1 MTDLSASEEIVS
13 VLVVDDQRLV
23 REGISSLLSI
33 QSGIRVVGSAANG
46 ADALTLVRDLQPDV
60 VLMDVRMP
68 VMDGIAATQHI
79 RAEYPACQVV
89 MLTTFDD
96 EGYIRAALDAGA
108 IGYILKDIP
117 SDDLAHTVRM
127 ARKGIYQLDPAAM
140 RQLTRSVTP
149 DTIKNDPPSVTHPH
163 DELTERER
171 EVLRLVGRGA
181 TNREIGEKLF
191 ISEGTVKN
199 HVSNILAR
207 LGLRDRTQAAV
218 YAAEVGLLNHK
229 DS

>member
-1 MTDLSASEEIVS
+1 MQGQEQIIR

-23 REGISSLLSI
+23 REGIASLLSI
-33 QSGIRVVGSAANG
+33 QPGINVVGSAGDGREAV
-46 ADALTLVRDLQPDV
+46 ALAAALRPDV
-60 VLMDVRMP
+60 ILMDVRMP
-68 VMDGIAATQHI
+68 VMDGITATQAI
-79 RAEYPACQVV
+79 RSEAPTMQVI

-96 EGYIRAALDAGA
+96 EEYIRAALDAGA

-117 SDDLAHTVRM
+117 SDDLAQTVRM
-127 ARKGIYQLDPAAM
+127 AHKGIYQLDPAAM
-140 RQLTRSVTP
+140 RQITRRSP
-149 DTIKNDPPSVTHPH
+149 QPSPPQNDAPTH
-163 DELTERER
+163 DGLTERER
-171 EVLRLVGRGA
+171 EVLRLIGQGA

-218 YAAEVGLLNHK
+218 YAAEAGLLGVDRK
-229 DS
+229 

>member
-1 MTDLSASEEIVS
+1 MIDQSIN

-23 REGISSLLSI
+23 RDGISSLLSI
-33 QSGIRVVGSAANG
+33 QPGIRVVGSAANG
-46 ADALTLVRDLQPDV
+46 DDALNLVRDLQPDV

-68 VMDGIAATQHI
+68 VMDGIAATQRI
-79 RAEYPACQVV
+79 RNEYPACQVV

-96 EGYIRAALDAGA
+96 EGYIRAAFDAGA

-127 ARKGIYQLDPAAM
+127 AQKGIYQLDPAAM
-140 RQLTRSVTP
+140 RQLTRVET
-149 DTIKNDPPSVTHPH
+149 TAALEKGNPPTASTAHPH
-163 DELTERER
+163 DELTDREH
-171 EVLRLVGRGA
+171 EVLLLVGQGA
-181 TNREIGEKLF
+181 TNREIGKKLF

-218 YAAEVGLLNHK
+218 YVVKHRLVK
-229 DS
+229 DEK